1 MQCPNCQTDALR
13 VIDSRDVE
21 AEPAIRRRREC
32 ERCGFRFTTYE
43 RIEAPHLWVVK
54 KDGRR
59 EQFSREKLSRG
70 IWRACEKRPIS
81 EGKIETVVSRV
92 EQSLRAAGETE
103 LGVAAIGE
111 AVMTELQELDQIAYI
126 RFASVYRAFT
136 DLSEFQAEVVK
147 TLNPPPPK
155 RPSRPARSRKPALT
169 KSAR

>member
-43 RIEAPHLWVVK
+43 RVETPHLWVAK

-59 EQFSREKLSRG
+59 EQFAREKLGRG

-81 EGKIETVVSRV
+81 EGKIETLVSRV
-92 EQSLRAAGETE
+92 EQALRATGETE
-103 LGVAAIGE
+103 LTVGAIGE
-111 AVMTELQELDQIAYI
+111 AVMKELKELDQIAYI
-126 RFASVYRAFT
+126 RFASVYREFT
-136 DLSEFQAEVVK
+136 DLSEFQAEVTK
-147 TLNPPPPK
+147 AL
-155 RPSRPARSRKPALT
+155 RPDKPSARPARSRKNLA
-169 KSAR
+169 KSVK